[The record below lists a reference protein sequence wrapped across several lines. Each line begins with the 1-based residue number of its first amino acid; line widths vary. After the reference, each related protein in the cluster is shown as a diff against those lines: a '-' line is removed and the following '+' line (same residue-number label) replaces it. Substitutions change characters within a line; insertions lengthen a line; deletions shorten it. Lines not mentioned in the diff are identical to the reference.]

1 LDSAFRTWSNYT
13 VSALVEYRDHQE
25 IPDRDK
31 NNPEIVIPIHWK
43 KSVYDNDIEIV
54 EGGKQRHFI
63 LSASPFNLNRLT
75 RDNIEAYGC
84 KSLTV
89 RRDRSNYGSS
99 HTAEIHDGY
108 VMTYWVGGKRISAI
122 HQDFGRTESLL
133 RRRIQDTVMK
143 RLDV

>member
-1 LDSAFRTWSNYT
+1 M
-13 VSALVEYRDHQE
+13 
-25 IPDRDK
+25 
-31 NNPEIVIPIHWK
+31 
-43 KSVYDNDIEIV
+43 YDNDIEIV

-63 LSASPFNLNRLT
+63 LNANPFNLNRLT
-75 RDNIEAYGC
+75 RENIQAYSC

-89 RRDRSNYGSS
+89 RRNRNQYGSP
-99 HTAEIHDGY
+99 HEAEMHDGY

-122 HQDFGRTESLL
+122 HHDFGRTESLL